1 MRAIVCGAGIAGLAA
16 ANRLTAQGHDVVV
29 LERAPSPRSQGYMI
43 DFFGPGYDAIEAM
56 GLLPALEEA
65 GYRVTEAVLVD
76 DHGRRRAGM
85 NLRQFAEG
93 ALVSVMR
100 PDLEQVLRSSL
111 PADVDLR
118 YGAGVQSVTPLDDG
132 VRIGLADGTTLDGDL
147 LIGADGIHSTVRQLL
162 FGPESSYLRQ
172 LGFHTAAYTFDAPDV
187 HAAVNGRFV
196 LTDTIG
202 SQFGFYGLRDG
213 RVAAFAVHR
222 TAEPSLPADPRAAI
236 RSAYS
241 GLGWV
246 VPKALELCPA
256 PEEIYYDQV
265 AQVVVPAW
273 SEGRVVLLGD
283 SASAVSLLAGQGASL
298 AVAGAYVLTDCLQRA
313 ESIEAGLAEYERL
326 WRPEV
331 ESKQRAGRSAAR
343 WFLPGSRLQLVGRR
357 IALHI
362 LRLPLVRRLAP
373 TAVAG
378 KPITL
383 IQSSVREQT
392 DRRYSRP

>member
-1 MRAIVCGAGIAGLAA
+1 MRVIVCGAGIAGLAA
-16 ANRLTAQGHDVVV
+16 ANRLAAQGHDVVV
-29 LERAPSPRSQGYMI
+29 LERAPGPRGQGYMI

-100 PDLEQVLRSSL
+100 PDLEQVLRAGL
-111 PADVDLR
+111 PVGVDLR
-118 YGAGVQSVTPLDDG
+118 YGAGVQSVTPADDG
-132 VRIGLADGTTLDGDL
+132 VRVELDDGTTLGGDL
-147 LIGADGIHSTVRQLL
+147 LIGADGIHSTVRRLL
-162 FGPESSYLRQ
+162 FGPESSYLRH
-172 LGFHTAAYTFDAPDV
+172 LGFHTAAYTFDAPDI
-187 HAAVNGRFV
+187 HAAFNGRFV

-213 RVAAFAVHR
+213 RVASFAVHR
-222 TAEPSLPADPRAAI
+222 TTDPSLPADPRAAI
-236 RSAYS
+236 RSSYR

-246 VPKALELCPA
+246 VPKALELCPEPA
-256 PEEIYYDQV
+256 EIYYDQV
-265 AQVVVPAW
+265 AQIVMPAW
-273 SEGRVVLLGD
+273 SKGRVVLLGD

-298 AVAGAYVLTDCLQRA
+298 AVAGAYVLADCLQRA
-313 ESIEAGLAEYERL
+313 DTLEAGLTEYERV

-331 ESKQRAGRSAAR
+331 EAKQRVGRSAAR
-343 WFLPGSRLQLVGRR
+343 WFLPASKLQLVGRR
-357 IALHI
+357 LALHL

-373 TAVAG
+373 AAVAG

-383 IQSSVREQT
+383 IQTLQPSQS
-392 DRRYSRP
+392 